1 MSEELFRCP
10 LCGFAFDAQANAACR
25 QCPLT
30 RNCPMI
36 CCPACGHVTLD
47 PGRSILGRL
56 AREALGRRPAEREGA
71 HG

>member
-1 MSEELFRCP
+1 MSHELFRCP
-10 LCGFAFDAQANAACR
+10 LCGFAFDAQANAACL

-56 AREALGRRPAEREGA
+56 AQQALSRRPAEREGT

>member
-1 MSEELFRCP
+1 MSRELFRCP
-10 LCGFAFDAQANAACR
+10 LCGSRFDAQANAACL

-30 RNCPMI
+30 KNCPMV
-36 CCPACGHVTLD
+36 CCPTCGHVTLD

-56 AREALGRRPAEREGA
+56 AREALGSQRSESGQA

>member
-10 LCGFAFDAQANAACR
+10 LCGFAFDAEANAACL

-56 AREALGRRPAEREGA
+56 AQEAFARVRSTAEDA